1 MEKEKITPEIIED
14 LFKIFTSTKYGEKLA
29 HNIRYGRYKPQSMS
43 NEEWR
48 NLLGDDVNNLYHALV
63 VYNITKEFISENNH
77 LYNQQLSYDEKM
89 TLLLAAIIHD
99 WGEAVVGDIS
109 HGLKTETDENNEIKA
124 LHKIAKEITK
134 SYRGG
139 ILTAQAIEPINAV
152 VFDTSTK
159 LGNIFKAIEH
169 IGFFKTAMNAWE
181 QSKKIKKIAPNLQWI
196 VINTLYYLQ
205 QDIETSK
212 KYAPLYNIIIKNKK
226 NITDA
231 FNSIPK
237 SVFDQYPSEEEKQKK
252 LKLYQEAKKYWQK
265 HKNNF

>member
-139 ILTAQAIEPINAV
+139 ILTAQAIESINAV

-181 QSKKIKKIAPNLQWI
+181 QSK
-196 VINTLYYLQ
+196 
-205 QDIETSK
+205 
-212 KYAPLYNIIIKNKK
+212 NKK
-226 NITDA
+226 NSAKFAMDCYKHALLSATRY
-231 FNSIPK
+231 K
-237 SVFDQYPSEEEKQKK
+237 KQKK
-252 LKLYQEAKKYWQK
+252 KKPPLLKKYKKKKKKKKKFQFK
-265 HKNNF
+265 Y

>member
-63 VYNITKEFISENNH
+63 VYNITK
-77 LYNQQLSYDEKM
+77 
-89 TLLLAAIIHD
+89 
-99 WGEAVVGDIS
+99 G
-109 HGLKTETDENNEIKA
+109 
-124 LHKIAKEITK
+124 
-134 SYRGG
+134 YRGG
-139 ILTAQAIEPINAV
+139 ILTAQAIESINAV